1 MAKTKITPVKV
12 TKGKAKPVLAKVKAK
27 MKAKVT
33 PAVAKPVVKAK
44 IIDTSKKAKLVDP
57 VVVQKA
63 FKAKKVVANMTLSE
77 LKARRIEIAEQ
88 VIASGV
94 HWIEENGQL
103 VSVLDQTDYW
113 KIKELVEGKK

>member
-12 TKGKAKPVLAKVKAK
+12 TKGKAKLVLAKPAKAVVKTK
-27 MKAKVT
+27 KVI
-33 PAVAKPVVKAK
+33 PVAKTK

-63 FKAKKVVANMTLSE
+63 LKARKVTAVANMTLSE
-77 LKARRIEIAEQ
+77 LKAKRIEIAEQ

-113 KIKELVEGKK
+113 KVKALVEKKK

>member
-12 TKGKAKPVLAKVKAK
+12 IKGKAKPVLAKVKSAAIV
-27 MKAKVT
+27 KAKVN
-33 PAVAKPVVKAK
+33 AKVAPVVK
-44 IIDTSKKAKLVDP
+44 V
-57 VVVQKA
+57 
-63 FKAKKVVANMTLSE
+63 KVGAPKVSTVASMTLTE
-77 LKARRIEIAEQ
+77 LKAKRIEIAEQ

-94 HWIEENGQL
+94 HWVEENGQL

>member
-12 TKGKAKPVLAKVKAK
+12 TKGKAKPVLAKVKPASAIK
-27 MKAKVT
+27 TKVKAKVA
-33 PAVAKPVVKAK
+33 PVVAPIVKAK
-44 IIDTSKKAKLVDP
+44 VKAPKVTS
-57 VVVQKA
+57 
-63 FKAKKVVANMTLSE
+63 VASMTLSE

-88 VIASGV
+88 IIASGV

-113 KIKELVEGKK
+113 KIKDLVEGKK